1 MQIRA
6 LAHNP
11 EFKGDLT
18 AMGKK
23 EPSVKEVI
31 VNTAADA
38 AEGIGKLDLDEAR
51 QKIVST
57 TEDIID
63 AVSPHAEQVVKAL
76 GTGASRFGNALA
88 DGAKSA
94 LRQIDKAARNYR
106 KSQNGYYEIL
116 MINSPNERT
125 FTLDGK
131 PLYSTMT
138 NMMGKEV
145 FFDWDGNEIGYV
157 TCRKASLLK
166 RSSAE
171 IVLFG
176 RDGGELIPSGKAPY
190 KFQYKNCFIR
200 AGKHD
205 NVSVECEKEILAY
218 TAVRKQGGRII
229 YIRNPESG
237 DEMIMTI
244 TAVLKCMN
252 R

>member
-1 MQIRA
+1 MAMKENTVKQIIV
-6 LAHNP
+6 
-11 EFKGDLT
+11 T
-18 AMGKK
+18 AAK
-23 EPSVKEVI
+23 EATSGVQDAIQKADEVI
-31 VNTAADA
+31 SDKI
-38 AEGIGKLDLDEAR
+38 EDIDLDEAR
-51 QKIVST
+51 QTIAST

-63 AVSPHAEQVVKAL
+63 AVSPHAERIARAV
-76 GTGASRFGNALA
+76 GTGASMFGNALA

-94 LRQIDKAARNYR
+94 LRQIDKAAKNH
-106 KSQNGYYEIL
+106 KITKTGYYEIL

-157 TCRKASLLK
+157 TCKKASLLK

-176 RDGGELIPSGKAPY
+176 RDGGELTPSGKSPY

-200 AGKHD
+200 VEKHD

-229 YIRNPESG
+229 YIRNPEFG

-244 TAVLKCMN
+244 AAALKCMN
-252 R
+252 N